1 MEEGVVKIKQIEWEE
16 KEFAGEGRWRAML
29 PFGFFCVIRKYDNA
43 YNYVFKQRALTIERG
58 QYSTLKRCQEKCQ
71 EIWEGIVME
80 ALEESN

>member
-1 MEEGVVKIKQIEWEE
+1 MRIKQITWGE